1 MHTLSASVA
10 RRPRD
15 FVRVAGPDAADFLQ
29 RMVSND
35 VEALPE
41 GGSCDAMLLTPKGRV
56 AATLRVWR
64 RGGDDFLLLTE
75 PGLGDVVCRTLVRM
89 RIAAKCDVD
98 LEPHVS
104 TLVLGDGVEGIANAD
119 YGVPAVEV
127 LDADVEGPPADP
139 EELERLRILAR
150 TPRFGVDVD
159 ESVFPAEAG
168 LDERAV
174 SWSKGCY
181 PGQEFVARLRYR
193 GHPNKRLRV
202 LEVAGRPRRDA
213 EICLDGREV
222 GRVTSAVDGLAL
234 GYVRAEVP
242 DDAALE
248 VAGGRASLRPL

>member
-1 MHTLSASVA
+1 MQTVTPTVA
-10 RRPRD
+10 ARARD
-15 FVRVAGPDAADFLQ
+15 FVRIAGPDAAGFLQ

-41 GGSCDAMLLTPKGRV
+41 DGSCEALLLTPKGRV
-56 AATLRVWR
+56 VATLRVWR
-64 RGGDDFLLLTE
+64 RAADDFLLLTE

-89 RIAAKCDVD
+89 RLASRCEI
-98 LEPHVS
+98 EPEEHSS
-104 TLVLGDGVEGIANAD
+104 TLVLGGDVAGIRNDD

-127 LDADVEGPPADP
+127 LDADVDGTPVDP
-139 EELERLRILAR
+139 DELERLRILAR

-159 ESVFPAEAG
+159 DAVFPAEAG
-168 LDERAV
+168 LDDRAV

-193 GHPNKRLRV
+193 GHPNRRLRL
-202 LEVAGRPRRDA
+202 LEVEGRPGRDA
-213 EICLDGREV
+213 EIGLDGASV

-242 DDAALE
+242 DDATLT
-248 VAGGRASLRPL
+248 VDGRPARLRG

>member
-1 MHTLSASVA
+1 VQIVSPSVA
-10 RRPRD
+10 ARPRD

-41 GGSCDAMLLTPKGRV
+41 GGSCEAMLLTVKGRV
-56 AATLRVWR
+56 VALMRVWR
-64 RGGDDFLLLTE
+64 RGADDFLLLTE

-89 RIAAKCDVD
+89 RIASRCEIEP
-98 LEPHVS
+98 EPHVS
-104 TLVLGDGVEGIANAD
+104 TLVLGEGVGGIPNED

-127 LDADVEGPPADP
+127 LDADVPGTPAAP

-159 ESVFPAEAG
+159 ESAFPAEAG

-193 GHPNKRLRV
+193 GHPNRRLRL
-202 LEVAGRPRRDA
+202 LEVEGRPRRDA
-213 EICLDGREV
+213 EICAGGKAV
-222 GRVTSAVDGLAL
+222 GRVTSAVEGVAL
-234 GYVRAEVP
+234 GYVRSDVP
-242 DDAALE
+242 EDAALE
-248 VAGGRASLRPL
+248 AGGLAARIAR